1 MTAGE
6 TCMLLVNSIRE
17 LSATRG
23 ERDAWR
29 MLALAAIR
37 HSSEL
42 TRELEMVDARLYIH
56 RTRTQDNRDVVLD
69 QRDLRLVANQLEPGT
84 EAA

>member
-1 MTAGE
+1 MTAAE
-6 TCMLLVNSIRE
+6 ACTLLVDTIRD

-29 MLALAAIR
+29 MLALAAVR

-56 RTRTQDNRDVVLD
+56 RTRTQDDRDVFLD
-69 QRDLRLVANQLEPGT
+69 QRDLRLVAKQLEPST